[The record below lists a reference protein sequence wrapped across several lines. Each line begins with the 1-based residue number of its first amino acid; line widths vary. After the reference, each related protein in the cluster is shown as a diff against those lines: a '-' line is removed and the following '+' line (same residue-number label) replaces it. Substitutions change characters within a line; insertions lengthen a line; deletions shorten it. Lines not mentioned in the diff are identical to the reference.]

1 MLAPFQTS
9 KILPYDERIKKN
21 YTNPSTMIIC
31 IYVKDNKGLLFSLV
45 TLKISLS
52 YCTLKQVLF
61 PKLTGNV

>member
-21 YTNPSTMIIC
+21 YTNPSTM